1 MAIIDTI
8 NLSTFRDYFTQS
20 QHINNFS
27 YKGLEALYNYLEEL
41 SEDIGE
47 DIEMDIVAFS
57 CDYAE
62 YNSIKDFQEDYGKEY
77 KTIKDIEEQTT
88 VIKLKNNFSYEG
100 LEALY
105 NDLKED
111 NTSFIIQQF

>member
-1 MAIIDTI
+1 MYKNVDEFTKKSIERDFKIQEI
-8 NLSTFRDYFTQS
+8 KGKITF
-20 QHINNFS
+20 
-27 YKGLEALYNYLEEL
+27 
-41 SEDIGE
+41 
-47 DIEMDIVAFS
+47 
-57 CDYAE
+57 
-62 YNSIKDFQEDYGKEY
+62 KDFQEDYGKEY

-105 NDLKED
+105 NDLKEN